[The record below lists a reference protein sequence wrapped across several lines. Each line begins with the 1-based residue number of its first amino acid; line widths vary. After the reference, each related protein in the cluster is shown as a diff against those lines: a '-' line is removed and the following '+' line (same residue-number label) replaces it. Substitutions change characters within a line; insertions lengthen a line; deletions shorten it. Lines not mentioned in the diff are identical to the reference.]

1 MSRLLISEKNV
12 LLSFVLINFLSI
24 KNEST
29 KKTQLISS
37 KSKAV
42 KNTCRGKHTYEN
54 VSLMPG

>member
-12 LLSFVLINFLSI
+12 LLFSILINFHSI

-42 KNTCRGKHTYEN
+42 KNTYKEKHSYEN
-54 VSLMPG
+54 V

>member
-12 LLSFVLINFLSI
+12 LLFSVLINFHSI
-24 KNEST
+24 INEST

-42 KNTCRGKHTYEN
+42 KNTCKEKHSYEN
-54 VSLMPG
+54 V